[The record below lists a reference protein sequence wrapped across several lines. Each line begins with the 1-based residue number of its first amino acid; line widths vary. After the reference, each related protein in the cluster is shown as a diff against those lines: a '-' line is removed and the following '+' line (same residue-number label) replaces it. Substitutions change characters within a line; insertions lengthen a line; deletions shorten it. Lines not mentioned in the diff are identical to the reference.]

1 MSCGIGRA
9 VSAATSASAIT
20 SATCCSSCRR
30 RRIAAVPGKAGA
42 LGVMFA
48 RRIEPDDLAVL
59 DHLQPAADMDR
70 GGRDHLAVLD
80 QAEFRGAAADV
91 DIEDALVLVARHARG
106 AGAVGREHRL
116 HVMAGGRGD
125 EFAALLGQD
134 LGDALRVLA
143 PQRFAGEND
152 DAGIDLVGRQA
163 GRDIGIVDDVAE
175 LLVVDALF
183 ALVGRQRDRRL
194 EQGLARDDVI
204 AAGQILGQAAQMHA
218 REDDLRAGGADIDAD
233 GGQRDIVLPP
243 QRIVLDR
250 PVVVGF
256 DIVVMIVVGVV
267 VMHMHDVAAVKVVG
281 KRVAGFLISSSA
293 IPIFFL
299 WFDRSYSR
307 ACRRGSIA
315 RAKLCILS
323 VRGT

>member
-1 MSCGIGRA
+1 MSCGVGRA
-9 VSAATSASAIT
+9 VRAVTSVSAMHVGDMLRIL
-20 SATCCSSCRR
+20 RR
-30 RRIAAVPGKAGA
+30 HRIAAVPGEAGA
-42 LGVMFA
+42 LGVVFS
-48 RRIEPDDLAVL
+48 RRIEAGDLAVL

-80 QAEFRGAAADV
+80 QAEFGGAAADV

-152 DAGIDLVGRQA
+152 DAGIDVVGRQV

-183 ALVGRQRDRRL
+183 ALVGRQRHRRL
-194 EQGLARDDVI
+194 KQRLARDHVI
-204 AAGQILGQAAQMHA
+204 AAGQILGEAAQMHA

-233 GGQRDIVLPP
+233 GGQGHIILPP

-267 VMHMHDVAAVKVVG
+267 VMRMHDVAAVEVVD
-281 KRVAGFLISSSA
+281 KRVAGFLI
-293 IPIFFL
+293 FVVGH
-299 WFDRSYSR
+299 SY
-307 ACRRGSIA
+307 
-315 RAKLCILS
+315 LFPL
-323 VRGT
+323 V